1 MPRFKKKPL
10 IVEAVQWTGLN
21 VNDVL
26 EFVTSAGWHGR
37 SGDILWFVTAH
48 GDRTAFRPG
57 DWIVPDS
64 EPNTFYPIKP
74 DVMIATY
81 DRLPD

>member
-1 MPRFKKKPL
+1 MARFKKKPL
-10 IVEAVQWTGLN
+10 IIEAIQWTGHN
-21 VNDVL
+21 IEDVL

-37 SGDILWFVTAH
+37 SGDTIWVVTCH
-48 GDRTAFRPG
+48 GDKTAVRPW

-64 EPNTFYPIKP
+64 MPNTFYPIKP
-74 DVMIATY
+74 DVMENTY

>member
-10 IVEAVQWTGLN
+10 IIEAIQWTGLN
-21 VNDVL
+21 TDEVL

-37 SGDILWFVTAH
+37 KDDTLFLVTCH
-48 GDRTAFRPG
+48 GDKTAFRPG

-64 EPNTFYPIKP
+64 EPNTFYPIKAS
-74 DVMIATY
+74 VMVQTY